1 MTLKDQVYAQA
12 LLLAGELEDNEGDIL
27 SALCTAAT
35 ASLTARL
42 REGLRPEDCRADFV
56 AAASLYALAELNAVK
71 DGAAMEQ
78 ITAGDLTVRKS
89 ASADPASKVLRNQAQ
104 LVIAPY
110 LKDNFCFRGV

>member
-1 MTLKDQVYAQA
+1 MILRDQVYAQA

-27 SALCTAAT
+27 SVLCTAAT
-35 ASLTARL
+35 ASLSARL

-78 ITAGDLTVRKS
+78 ITAGDLTMRKS

-104 LVIAPY
+104 LVIDPY
-110 LKDNFCFRGV
+110 LKDTFCFRGV

>member
-1 MTLKDQVYAQA
+1 MKLRDQVCAQA
-12 LLLAGELEDNEGDIL
+12 LLLAGDLDEREGQLL
-27 SALCTAAT
+27 STLCTAAT
-35 ASLTARL
+35 ASLSARL

-56 AAASLYALAELNAVK
+56 AAASLFALAELNAVR

-78 ITAGDLTVRKS
+78 ITAGDLTMRKS
-89 ASADPASKVLRNQAQ
+89 TSADPASKVLRNQAQ

>member
-1 MTLKDQVYAQA
+1 MILRDQVYAQA
-12 LLLAGELEDNEGDIL
+12 LLLAGEVDDHEGHIL
-27 SALCTAAT
+27 STLCTAAT
-35 ASLTARL
+35 ASLSARL

-78 ITAGDLTVRKS
+78 ITAGDLTMRKS

-110 LKDNFCFRGV
+110 LKDTFCFRGV

>member
-1 MTLKDQVYAQA
+1 MILRDQVYAQA
-12 LLLAGELEDNEGDIL
+12 LLLAGEVDDNEGHIL

-35 ASLTARL
+35 ASLSARL

-78 ITAGDLTVRKS
+78 ITAGDLTMRKS

-110 LKDNFCFRGV
+110 LKDTFCFRGV